1 MSVYFHQFWPV
12 MVIPREN
19 QLGQQ
24 HTLVA
29 LCSELRRIHCPLA
42 ADDMHPACVR
52 QCVDGSLWQI
62 HVRRCGYN
70 LAVVHLHLVA
80 ATDTRSEEDYLRGLG
95 FTCVPSQII
104 IQFKFRK
111 LYIFT
116 RTITDAHGRLGGL
129 YHHTDYHGCPQ
140 TTRRIILYNKKPLSA
155 EWQRMDKPGKTGK
168 KGLKHL
174 SVRNVHTLHYC
185 TKESKYPAVYR

>member
-1 MSVYFHQFWPV
+1 MLGRLASPCSVAT
-12 MVIPREN
+12 RDS
-19 QLGQQ
+19 LSK
-24 HTLVA
+24 LSLSA

-80 ATDTRSEEDYLRGLG
+80 ATDTRSEEYYLRGVG

-174 SVRNVHTLHYC
+174 SVRNVHTLHYRA
-185 TKESKYPAVYR
+185 KESKYPAVYR

>member
-52 QCVDGSLWQI
+52 RCVDGSLWQI
-62 HVRRCGYN
+62 HVHWYGYN

-80 ATDTRSEEDYLRGLG
+80 ATDTRSEEYYLRGAG

-129 YHHTDYHGCPQ
+129 YYTIRNPFPPNGNAWTNREKQ
-140 TTRRIILYNKKPLSA
+140 
-155 EWQRMDKPGKTGK
+155 EK

-174 SVRNVHTLHYC
+174 SVRNVHTLHYRA
-185 TKESKYPAVYR
+185 KESKYPAVYR